1 MKQPY
6 PKNRKSQTPYGV
18 LCHPERPRYGFG
30 MCRSCYRAWKYHND
44 PVYREKTKATA
55 KRTRL
60 KNIDKAHDYK
70 HRYYRAHKNDPKYR
84 KAVRDRAR
92 RHYANNLE
100 EMRAKKRVQGN
111 RYRMSHGDKVRR
123 NAREWRIKNPDLL
136 FDYRL
141 HEKYGISS
149 REYRQMLLDQKGK
162 CKICGRSGIKL
173 VVDHDH
179 VTNRVR
185 GLICIRCNIALAIY
199 ENTEWMTK
207 ALAYLA
213 DPPMNKII
221 AMREE
226 NKLQ

>member
-1 MKQPY
+1 MFYVTQKDQGTDLECADHATVHGNIITTPFTVRRL
-6 PKNRKSQTPYGV
+6 KLLRKEPASKI
-18 LCHPERPRYGFG
+18 LI
-30 MCRSCYRAWKYHND
+30 
-44 PVYREKTKATA
+44 
-55 KRTRL
+55 KRTTTSTDTTEPTRTIQSIGKQYVTGL
-60 KNIDKAHDYK
+60 
-70 HRYYRAHKNDPKYR
+70 
-84 KAVRDRAR
+84 R